1 VIDFHCHLDLYP
13 EPDKIAAT
21 AEAAGIYVL
30 SVTTTPKA
38 WRKTSALA
46 KGRRHIRTALGL
58 HPELAH
64 ERSNELPLF
73 EALITETRYVG
84 EVGLDGSPDHRAH
97 ADAQMRVF
105 DRILATAKEHG
116 GRILTIH
123 SRRAVD
129 EVLAALN
136 RHEMAQSAVLHWFSG
151 TQRQL
156 SDAIALDCWFS
167 VGPAMFRSEKGRR
180 LVGLMP
186 RDRVLTETDGP
197 FARDVK
203 GPLEPADVR
212 TAVDELGK
220 LWSIDYD
227 AALLRLKSNLKS
239 LLALVPDQTNM
250 ASVR

>member
-1 VIDFHCHLDLYP
+1 
-13 EPDKIAAT
+13 
-21 AEAAGIYVL
+21 
-30 SVTTTPKA
+30 
-38 WRKTSALA
+38 
-46 KGRRHIRTALGL
+46 
-58 HPELAH
+58 
-64 ERSNELPLF
+64 
-73 EALITETRYVG
+73 
-84 EVGLDGSPDHRAH
+84 
-97 ADAQMRVF
+97 MRVF